1 MDSGTTKENLTEIE
15 TEKEN
20 TEKENVEKENAEAM
34 TYESSENKPE
44 ENKPEEDKE
53 SICISEAIKEEKNLK
68 LETNKDIFSEYR
80 KSHDADALKR
90 TVRKHLH
97 QTYCSVLLSKDRIT
111 ILEAS
116 RNALS
121 KAYAE
126 KEKKRPKLDV
136 FDTSLD
142 EMWSAYTEYLV
153 AEQALAVE
161 EKLYSMAKSDCLTI
175 KKIFAKLSEI

>member
-1 MDSGTTKENLTEIE
+1 MDSSTTKENLTEIGTE
-15 TEKEN
+15 KGNTEKEVVEKEN
-20 TEKENVEKENAEAM
+20 TEAM
-34 TYESSENKPE
+34 TYEASENNE

-80 KSHDADALKR
+80 KSHDTDALKR